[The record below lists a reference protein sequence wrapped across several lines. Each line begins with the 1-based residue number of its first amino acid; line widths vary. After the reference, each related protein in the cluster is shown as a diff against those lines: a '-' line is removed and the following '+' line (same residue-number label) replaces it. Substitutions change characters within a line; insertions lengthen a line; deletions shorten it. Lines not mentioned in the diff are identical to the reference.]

1 MIRICLVGE
10 IASGKTYVANCFGYP
25 IFNADKEVIKIY
37 KKNRKC
43 LNQLKKKFPK
53 NINHFP
59 IKKSQIKQI
68 LNKQN
73 IKTLSKIV
81 HPYVRKEL
89 SKFLKKNKKKKFVTL
104 DIPLLVENKLYKKN
118 DILVNVKTKKNII
131 IRRLKN
137 RGNYNKKLIKILKS
151 QQINTKKKSKLCNFT
166 IENNLGRNNIL
177 KQIKKIKIKL
187 ND

>member
-1 MIRICLVGE
+1 M
-10 IASGKTYVANCFGYP
+10 
-25 IFNADKEVIKIY
+25 
-37 KKNRKC
+37 
-43 LNQLKKKFPK
+43 
-53 NINHFP
+53 
-59 IKKSQIKQI
+59 
-68 LNKQN
+68 
-73 IKTLSKIV
+73 
-81 HPYVRKEL
+81 
-89 SKFLKKNKKKKFVTL
+89 
-104 DIPLLVENKLYKKN
+104 VENKLYKKN